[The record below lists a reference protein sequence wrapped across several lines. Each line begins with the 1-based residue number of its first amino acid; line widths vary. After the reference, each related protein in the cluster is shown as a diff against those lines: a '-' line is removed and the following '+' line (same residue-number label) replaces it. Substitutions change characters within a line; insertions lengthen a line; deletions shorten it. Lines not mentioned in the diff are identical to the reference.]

1 MTREDVKKIN
11 SECKNG
17 FEFYLYG
24 YLMRKEKELSKRI
37 ALANNKF
44 LEARLEWDKV
54 FKRTTNEYGCS
65 WNVETGEVE
74 PVLRLSVWTNKETG
88 VAVSYG
94 FGYTEIAGSPV
105 KRRSM
110 KSLQAL
116 TGNYTTEDIVRL
128 YEQKSGNKL
137 TLA

>member
-1 MTREDVKKIN
+1 MTGEDVKKIN

-54 FKRTTNEYGCS
+54 FERKTNEWGS
-65 WNVETGEVE
+65 WKVETGEVK
-74 PVLRLSVWTNKETG
+74 PVLRLSIWTKKENG
-88 VAVSYG
+88 VSVFYG
-94 FGYTEIAGSPV
+94 WGYTEDVGSPV
-105 KRRSM
+105 KRRSI
-110 KSLQAL
+110 KALQAL
-116 TGNYTTEDIVRL
+116 TSNYTTEDIVRL
-128 YEQKSGNKL
+128 FEQKYKCKL
-137 TLA
+137 TLI

>member
-37 ALANNKF
+37 NLADNQY
-44 LEARLEWDKV
+44 LEARLEWHEVTERK
-54 FKRTTNEYGCS
+54 TNEWGCS
-65 WNVETGEVE
+65 WNVKTGEVQ
-74 PVLRLSVWTNKETG
+74 PALRLSVWTNKENG
-88 VAVSYG
+88 MAVSYG
-94 FGYTEIAGSPV
+94 LGYTEVAGSPV

-110 KSLQAL
+110 KRLQDI
-116 TGNYTTEDIVRL
+116 TNNWTTENIVRL
-128 YEQKSGNKL
+128 YEQKSGTKL
-137 TLA
+137 NLA

>member
-24 YLMRKEKELSKRI
+24 YLMNKEKELSKRI
-37 ALANNKF
+37 KLADNKF

-54 FKRTTNEYGCS
+54 LERKTNEWGCS
-65 WNVETGEVE
+65 WNVETGEVK

-94 FGYTEIAGSPV
+94 FGYTEVAGSPV